1 MKAMI
6 FAAGLGTRL
15 RPLTNSKPKA
25 LVELNGKPLLQHNI
39 EYLISFGV
47 KDIIV
52 NVHHFHEMIIDFLKV
67 NNNFGVNIQIS
78 DESKKLLDTGGG
90 LKKAAWFFDNG
101 KPFILYNTD
110 IISDTNINNV
120 YNIHLQS
127 KAIATLFVRE
137 RESSRYLL
145 FDNSN
150 KLCGWENV
158 KTDEKIIS
166 RKSSELHR
174 LAFSGIHI
182 INPKIFGYFPDD
194 DKFSII
200 DFYLHVSEKE
210 NVVGFDRSDDTWF
223 DVGSEK
229 KLNEAEKF
237 LQK

>member
-15 RPLTNSKPKA
+15 RPFTNSKPKA

-39 EYLISFGV
+39 EYLIKFGV

-52 NVHHFHEMIIDFLKV
+52 NVHHFSEMIIDFLASK
-67 NNNFGVNIQIS
+67 NNFGINIQIS

-90 LKKAAWFFDNG
+90 LKKTAHFFDDG

-110 IISDTNINNV
+110 IICNTNINVV
-120 YNIHLQS
+120 YNTHLQS

-166 RKSSELHR
+166 RKFSEFHR
-174 LAFSGIHI
+174 LAFSGVHI
-182 INPKIFGYFPDD
+182 IDPNIFKYFPDV

-200 DFYLHVSEKE
+200 DFYLQVSKE
-210 NVVGFDRSDDTWF
+210 ENIIGFNHNKDFWF
-223 DVGSEK
+223 DVGSAE
-229 KLNEAEKF
+229 KLNEAETF
-237 LQK
+237 LG